1 MGFSCLI
8 TEHFHFLVKCAIS
21 FFLSNIL
28 FLVYNDGIISL
39 GRSSPLKPILYK
51 YYLDRWINAHRCW
64 IRFPLKFGLSWK
76 IYFIF
81 FIHIITDISKA
92 EYDLISLTTD
102 QIIHYVAVLIFIE
115 NWENN
120 GHIHLNVGKEIKNE
134 VIE

>member
-1 MGFSCLI
+1 MR
-8 TEHFHFLVKCAIS
+8 
-21 FFLSNIL
+21 LSLWEDPHHWSL
-28 FLVYNDGIISL
+28 F
-39 GRSSPLKPILYK
+39 LYK
-51 YYLDRWINAHRCW
+51 YYLDRWLNAHRCR

-102 QIIHYVAVLIFIE
+102 KIIHYVAVLIFIE

-120 GHIHLNVGKEIKNE
+120 GHIHLNVGKEIKNQ